1 MRVKTLCTIRSIA
14 NPSGEMAAKAAS
26 IPDPQEAWVRST
38 MTEVKI
44 LALVNRGLLRPKEEV
59 EWRAATGEQFLREDV
74 KE

>member
-1 MRVKTLCTIRSIA
+1 
-14 NPSGEMAAKAAS
+14 
-26 IPDPQEAWVRST
+26 